1 MATKYKLWI
10 EIERIE
16 NEGENNETY
25 VNEDSSISVGL
36 CDTLEEAIDRQNLIV
51 DMFT

>member
-25 VNEDSSISVGL
+25 VISVGL